1 MSVTPVTIN
10 TPVDHTQNTPSN
22 KQAAADVNKNQNVT
36 PQDSVTLSSAAKAQ
50 QTKRSGDVDHD
61 GDSK

>member
-1 MSVTPVTIN
+1 MTVTPVTTS

-22 KQAAADVNKNQNVT
+22 KQSAENVTKNQTAT
-36 PQDSVTLSSAAKAQ
+36 PQDSVTVSSAARAQ
-50 QTKRSGDVDHD
+50 QTRPAGDVDHD